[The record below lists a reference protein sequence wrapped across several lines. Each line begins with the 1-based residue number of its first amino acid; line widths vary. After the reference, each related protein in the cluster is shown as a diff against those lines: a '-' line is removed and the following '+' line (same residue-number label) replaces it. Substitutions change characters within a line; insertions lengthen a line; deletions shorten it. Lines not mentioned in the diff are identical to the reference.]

1 MILNLT
7 RKQIFANG
15 AKNRTH
21 KLRLIWNSLSWSK
34 EIPRQKC
41 IVMAISC
48 RDRYLYIF
56 AYIMYMIWYIY
67 IILVVIFWDLSNV
80 CFLSP
85 HSSSLQMLSG
95 VRLTPNFLNATE
107 KRGTIQYYIKISS
120 LWNNLTNLTQSQLN
134 MMECP
139 NGFKMATFQFLYN
152 TSFHWPLAIQSQFNW
167 TKIWLAEGI
176 LGGMSEF
183 LASEERP
190 PSIPL
195 SRENPQ
201 RLRVW
206 CKTCLLFKYF

>member
-1 MILNLT
+1 MSKLLLLIYGGNMKNNLRDYMILNLT
-7 RKQIFANG
+7 RKQISANG

-95 VRLTPNFLNATE
+95 VRLTPNFSKCYRKE
-107 KRGTIQYYIKISS
+107 G
-120 LWNNLTNLTQSQLN
+120 NNTVLHQN
-134 MMECP
+134 
-139 NGFKMATFQFLYN
+139 F
-152 TSFHWPLAIQSQFNW
+152 
-167 TKIWLAEGI
+167 
-176 LGGMSEF
+176 
-183 LASEERP
+183 
-190 PSIPL
+190 
-195 SRENPQ
+195 
-201 RLRVW
+201 
-206 CKTCLLFKYF
+206 